1 MPRRRGSY
9 QPGVEDG
16 AEAARWKH
24 LLDAREI
31 GDGDLPSSE
40 RVLQRFHSRL
50 GSHETLEPEA
60 IHDRPRR
67 AGDARGDTLEVDLL
81 HAEGP
86 GGPTEAHDAKSELG
100 QARDARLVRD
110 REPDLGRR
118 LCADPVDAQG
128 REEADDAARDPGAR

>member
-1 MPRRRGSY
+1 MPRHRGSY

-16 AEAARWKH
+16 AEAARRKH

-31 GDGDLPSSE
+31 GDGDLPLPE
-40 RVLQRFHSRL
+40 HVLQRFHRRL
-50 GSHETLEPEA
+50 RSHETLEPEA
-60 IHDRPRR
+60 IHDRPRW

-100 QARDARLVRD
+100 QARDARPVPGC
-110 REPDLGRR
+110 EADLGR
-118 LCADPVDAQG
+118 
-128 REEADDAARDPGAR
+128 